1 MDQNAG
7 IKSAAFK
14 RSIQKKKEKER
25 HFLNEVSYGCT
36 LGFRSS
42 GPATTTLFGL
52 TNRFTCMWNSFQRS
66 TPEIYTFTREWTE
79 NDLISTE
86 TESIKCDANTIKKKT
101 QKLWEVILFS
111 HQVMS
116 HSSVTPWTIGPQAP
130 VSMILQ
136 ARILRRVAISFSRG
150 SSQPRDWTYIS
161 CIGRQVLYH
170 WVTREWWEN
179 QVGTFILRRL
189 NFQVKGYSGVLD
201 G

>member
-25 HFLNEVSYGCT
+25 HFLNEVSYGWT

-52 TNRFTCMWNSFQRS
+52 TNRFTCMWNSFQSS
-66 TPEIYTFTREWTE
+66 TPEIYTFTREWIE
-79 NDLISTE
+79 NDLIPTE
-86 TESIKCDANTIKKKT
+86 TESIKCGANTIKKKT
-101 QKLWEVILFS
+101 QKHWEVILFS

-116 HSSVTPWTIGPQAP
+116 YSSVTPWTIGHQAP

-136 ARILRRVAISFSRG
+136 ARILKRVAISFSRG
-150 SSQPRDWTYIS
+150 SSAEPTSPALAGRFSTTESPGNDGRIKWGLLFWGGWIS
-161 CIGRQVLYH
+161 KWR
-170 WVTREWWEN
+170 VT
-179 QVGTFILRRL
+179 L
-189 NFQVKGYSGVLD
+189 GY
-201 G
+201 